1 MTVEYECGFSIY
13 PPLPPTPFNQ
23 SLYALFLARLRTTFS
38 SRLHPFTSK
47 PLLIAD
53 ADADAAFYYFTL
65 PKFPKIPANPEHCN
79 YFLSFRLSFGDG
91 GLPLEVAV
99 AHVLEVLVIA
109 KECFGERV
117 RYWNGMH
124 RMRCNKQ
131 WGYYTLGDVEEAEKE
146 VRKLCRSMDFKVTA
160 METVVETLE
169 ESNVVEVRPLALLG

>member
-13 PPLPPTPFNQ
+13 PPLPPTPSNQ

-38 SRLHPFTSK
+38 SQLHPFTSRL
-47 PLLIAD
+47 LLI

-65 PKFPKIPANPEHCN
+65 PKFPKIPANHEHCN

-91 GLPLEVAV
+91 GLPREVTV

-109 KECFGERV
+109 KECFGESV
-117 RYWNGMH
+117 
-124 RMRCNKQ
+124 
-131 WGYYTLGDVEEAEKE
+131 
-146 VRKLCRSMDFKVTA
+146 RSMDFKVTA

-169 ESNVVEVRPLALLG
+169 ESNVVEVGPLALLG

>member
-13 PPLPPTPFNQ
+13 PPLSPTPFNQ

-38 SRLHPFTSK
+38 SQVHPSTSK
-47 PLLIAD
+47 PLLIT
-53 ADADAAFYYFTL
+53 DADAAFYYFTL

-91 GLPLEVAV
+91 GLPREVAV

-109 KECFGERV
+109 KECFGGRV
-117 RYWNGMH
+117 KYWNGVH

-131 WGYYTLGDVEEAEKE
+131 WGYYTLADVEEAETE
-146 VRKLCRSMDFKVTA
+146 VKNLYKGMDVKVTA
-160 METVVETLE
+160 METVVKTLE
-169 ESNVVEVRPLALLG
+169 ESNVVEVGPLALLG